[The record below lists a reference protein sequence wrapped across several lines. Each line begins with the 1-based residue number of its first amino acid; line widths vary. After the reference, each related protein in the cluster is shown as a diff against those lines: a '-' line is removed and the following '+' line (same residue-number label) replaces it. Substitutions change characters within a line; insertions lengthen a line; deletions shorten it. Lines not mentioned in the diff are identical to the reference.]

1 MNKTVLAFD
10 IGASSGRAILGKI
23 VNGDLQIREVHRF
36 ENIPI
41 YSDGHLYWDIHKLY
55 SDIKIGIKKAVYF
68 AGNDRIQSLG
78 IDTWGVDFG
87 FINSDGELSDNP
99 LHYRD
104 KRTSGVQEEA
114 EKIIPKTELYEKTGI
129 QFMFSNTLYQLIG
142 MQRKQPEITTEGKK
156 LLMIPDI
163 LINMLT
169 GSVACEETIASTTQI
184 YNPMLRNWDESIA
197 EKISISK
204 DIFPEILQP
213 GSFRGYIKDEIC
225 RELDIY
231 PIALCTV
238 AEHDTASAVVS
249 RPCISGTENED
260 HACVSCGTVSIL
272 GAETDAPYLS
282 GKAFEYNFTNEVG
295 YDSKI
300 RLMKNIAGMWLI
312 NESRRWWEKE
322 IRLFTF
328 EELTSMAANSEPFR
342 YMIDPDGDNYIHPG
356 NIPERIQEYCVNTG
370 QGKPKAIG
378 DIVRTIY
385 ESIAAKHAL
394 YLRKLS
400 EITNTEY
407 KAINLL
413 GGGSKNVMFCKML
426 SSACGLPVI
435 AGPSEA
441 TAIGNCLVQLIALGE
456 IEDLT
461 VARKIVGKMSEIKR
475 YEPEN
480 LDQWQDYIEKYR
492 NFMKWR

>member
-1 MNKTVLAFD
+1 MDKTVLAFD

-87 FINSDGELSDNP
+87 FIDSDGKLSDIP

-104 KRTSGVQEEA
+104 ERTLGMLDEA
-114 EKIIPKTELYEKTGI
+114 ERIIPRTELYKKTGI
-129 QFMFSNTLYQLIG
+129 QFMFSNTLYQLLG
-142 MQRKQPEITTEGKK
+142 MQRTQPEISFDGKK

-163 LINMLT
+163 IINMLT

-184 YNPMLRNWDESIA
+184 YNPTIHNWDDSIL
-197 EKISISK
+197 EKTRIPK
-204 DIFPEILQP
+204 DIFPEVLHH
-213 GSFRGYIKDEIC
+213 GGFRGFIQDDIC

-231 PIALCTV
+231 PIAVYTV

-249 RPCISGTENED
+249 RPRVSGTENEAC
-260 HACVSCGTVSIL
+260 ACVSCGTVSIL
-272 GAETDAPYLS
+272 GAEIDSPYLS
-282 GKAFEYNFTNEVG
+282 GKAFECNFTNEVG

-300 RLMKNIAGMWLI
+300 RLMKNITGMWLI
-312 NESRRWWEKE
+312 NESRRWWEKK
-322 IRLFTF
+322 IRLFAF
-328 EELTSMAANSEPFR
+328 DELTELAANSEPFR
-342 YMIDPDGDNYIHPG
+342 YMIDPDDDNYIRPG
-356 NIPERIQEYCVNTG
+356 NIPARIQEYCVNTN
-370 QGKPKAIG
+370 QGMPETIG

-385 ESIAAKHAL
+385 ECIAAKHAL

-400 EITNTEY
+400 EITDTKYE
-407 KAINLL
+407 AINLL

-441 TAIGNCLVQLIALGE
+441 TAIGNCLVQLITLGE
-456 IEDLT
+456 VADLT
-461 VARKIVGKMSEIKR
+461 AARRIVGNISEIKR
-475 YEPEN
+475 YESEN
-480 LDQWQDYIEKYR
+480 TEQWQVFIEKYAE
-492 NFMKWR
+492 FIKWR